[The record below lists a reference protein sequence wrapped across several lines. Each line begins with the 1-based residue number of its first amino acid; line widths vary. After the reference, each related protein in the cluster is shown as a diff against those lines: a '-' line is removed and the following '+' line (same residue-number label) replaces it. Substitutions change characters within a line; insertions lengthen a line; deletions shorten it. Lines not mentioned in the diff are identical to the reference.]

1 MKIFRFLLYPFGLIY
16 GLAVLLRNKLYDWGI
31 LKVTAFDFPV
41 ISVGNLSTG
50 GTGKTPHVEYLIGL
64 LSKEF
69 NVATLSRGY
78 KRKTKGFRLADDRS
92 TSAEIGDEALQ
103 ISKKFRDVVVAVD
116 ENRVHGIREIKKRFP
131 KTDVIILDDAFQH
144 RSVKPGLSI
153 LLTDFH
159 RIYPNNHILPV
170 GNLREFTSGAKRA
183 DMIIITKTNNP
194 ISPFTVRRLNGLV
207 KPKPYQQ
214 LFYSYIKYNVPKTV
228 PGTKPHPLPEK
239 AGMMLLFAGI
249 DNIYPLL
256 EHSLRFTNHLEHIKF
271 GDHHRY
277 SEKDLKLIRSKF
289 DDLFTKNKLII
300 TTEKDAAR
308 LAYPELP
315 AILADLPMFYVPIE
329 IKIHNEFRKAFNDQI
344 RNYVRENSGNKKVH
358 R

>member
-1 MKIFRFLLYPFGLIY
+1 VKIFRFLLYPFGLLY
-16 GLAVLLRNKLYDWGI
+16 GLVMLLRNKLYDWGI
-31 LKVTAFDFPV
+31 LKVTTFDFPV

-50 GTGKTPHVEYLIGL
+50 GTGKTPHVEYLIRL
-64 LSKEF
+64 LNKDF
-69 NVATLSRGY
+69 KVATLSRGY
-78 KRKTKGFRLADDRS
+78 KRKTRGFRLADDSS
-92 TSAEIGDEALQ
+92 TTDEIGDEALQ
-103 ISKKFRDVVVAVD
+103 ISKKFRNVVVAVD
-116 ENRVHGIREIKKRFP
+116 EDRVRGIREIKKRFP
-131 KTDVIILDDAFQH
+131 NTDVIILDDAFQH
-144 RSVKPGLSI
+144 RSVKPGLSV

-183 DMIIITKTNNP
+183 DFIIITKTYNP
-194 ISPFTVRRLNGLV
+194 ISPFTVRRLHGLV
-207 KPKPYQQ
+207 KPKPNQQ
-214 LFYSYIKYNVPKTV
+214 LLYSYISYKEPTPV

-249 DNIYPLL
+249 DNIHPLL
-256 EHSLRFTNHLEHIKF
+256 EHSSRFTNYLEHIKF

-277 SEKDLKLIRSKF
+277 SEKDLKMIRNKF
-289 DDLFTKNKLII
+289 DDLFTKKKLII

-315 AILADLPMFYVPIE
+315 SILADLPIFYVPIE
-329 IKIHNEFRKAFNDQI
+329 IKIHNEYRKAFNDQI

-358 R
+358 T